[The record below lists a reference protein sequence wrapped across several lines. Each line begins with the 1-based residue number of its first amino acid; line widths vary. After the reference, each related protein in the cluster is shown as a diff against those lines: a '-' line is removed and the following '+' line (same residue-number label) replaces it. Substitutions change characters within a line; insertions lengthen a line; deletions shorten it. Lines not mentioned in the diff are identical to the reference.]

1 MPTRR
6 NFLALWLLP
15 LALIA
20 ARASADEEYI
30 FSAPPR
36 ETGESESEVY
46 LPIAEY
52 LSKATGKKIIYQAS
66 NNWLSYQ
73 DKMRKGAYDLVFDG
87 PHFVSWRMAR
97 LQHVPLV
104 KLAGDL
110 AFVVIV
116 RKDNDRINDLTSLAG
131 RSVCGMAP
139 PNLATLTFY
148 NQFSNPVRQ
157 PLITE
162 RPSFAQ
168 AYQGV
173 IDGKCIAA
181 VMRDQ
186 VFNKLNKEK
195 EAARVIFRSPGVPN
209 QAFSAS
215 PRFTAEDRAK
225 ITEALLSPKAHGPL
239 AQFFSRYSKDK
250 DLVPATNAEFR
261 DLQILLKDTWGF
273 ELTRDKPSR

>member
-1 MPTRR
+1 MLTRR
-6 NFLALWLLP
+6 NFLVLWLLP
-15 LALIA
+15 LAFITS
-20 ARASADEEYI
+20 RAMADEEYI

-36 ETGESESEVY
+36 ETGESESDVY
-46 LPIAEY
+46 QPIAEY

-97 LQHVPLV
+97 LQHAPLV

-131 RSVCGMAP
+131 RSVCGLAP

-162 RPSFAQ
+162 RQSFAQ

-173 IDGKCIAA
+173 IEGKCVAA
-181 VMRDQ
+181 GMRDGGLSM
-186 VFNKLNKEK
+186 LNKE
-195 EAARVIFRSPGVPN
+195 
-209 QAFSAS
+209 
-215 PRFTAEDRAK
+215 
-225 ITEALLSPKAHGPL
+225 
-239 AQFFSRYSKDK
+239 
-250 DLVPATNAEFR
+250 
-261 DLQILLKDTWGF
+261 
-273 ELTRDKPSR
+273 

>member
-1 MPTRR
+1 MLTRR
-6 NFLALWLLP
+6 ILLVLWLLP
-15 LALIA
+15 QTIITAH
-20 ARASADEEYI
+20 ASADEEYI

-36 ETGESESEVY
+36 ETGENESEVY
-46 LPIAEY
+46 QPIAEY
-52 LSKATGKKIIYQAS
+52 LSKATGKKIVYKGS

-73 DKMRKGAYDLVFDG
+73 DKMRKGEYDLVFDG
-87 PHFVSWRMAR
+87 PHFISWRMAR

-116 RKDNDRINDLTSLAG
+116 RKDNDRFNVLSSLAG
-131 RSVCGMAP
+131 RAVCGMAP

-162 RPSFAQ
+162 TRSFAL

-173 IDGKCIAA
+173 IDGKCVAA
-181 VMRDQ
+181 VLRDQ
-186 VFNKLNKEK
+186 MFNKLDKEK
-195 EAARVIFRSPGVPN
+195 GAARVIFHSPGIPN

-215 PRFTAEDRAK
+215 PRFSAEDRAK
-225 ITEALLSPKAHGPL
+225 ITEALLSPHARVAL

-250 DLVPATNAEFR
+250 DLVPANAAEFR
-261 DLQILLKDTWGF
+261 NLEILLKDTWGF
-273 ELTRDKPSR
+273 ELTRNK